1 MKRAMEMEGGDG
13 GTVTCLMPL
22 SCTLRNDYGVKLDV
36 HFTAVKK
43 MPTNQNCSGHSGAGQ
58 VEAGAFALW
67 FPHPHPETCALIPF
81 VLSWVVMAPSAEP
94 GCLILCVSEFSLW
107 LDIVHSKRG
116 RYVNINFGSGT

>member
-1 MKRAMEMEGGDG
+1 MEGGDG

-43 MPTNQNCSGHSGAGQ
+43 MPTKQNCSGHSGAGQ

-67 FPHPHPETCALIPF
+67 FPPPPPRDLRPDPF
-81 VLSWVVMAPSAEP
+81 CLVL
-94 GCLILCVSEFSLW
+94 GCDGPFGRARVSHSLCF
-107 LDIVHSKRG
+107 
-116 RYVNINFGSGT
+116 